1 MKEGRQGRGRVGV
14 WEVPRYGGRASWSMV
29 IASRRLLAVAAQS
42 TCRRIQNYSRD
53 SSEDEKRERLK
64 FIIV

>member
-29 IASRRLLAVAAQS
+29 IASSSAAAAAGGGSAVDVQ
-42 TCRRIQNYSRD
+42 TDPKLFQGF
-53 SSEDEKRERLK
+53 L
-64 FIIV
+64 